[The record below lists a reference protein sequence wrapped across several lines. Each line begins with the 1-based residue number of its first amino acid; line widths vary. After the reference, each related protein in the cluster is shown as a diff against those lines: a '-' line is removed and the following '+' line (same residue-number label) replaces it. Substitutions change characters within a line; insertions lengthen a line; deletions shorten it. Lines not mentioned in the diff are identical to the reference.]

1 MNDTVKLLD
10 NIDYQKD
17 KLLKDMI
24 EDDFYYNNMNVK
36 KVLSYSSAKWLLKS
50 PKYFL
55 EQFDKPMKETQAL
68 RDGKLIHTYLLEPL
82 KYKNLTFIDTSSKA
96 TKVWK
101 EAVAKFGAENTYTTK
116 EKYINRRVTKSFIA
130 NNICRSYINES
141 ETEVP
146 GIITVDNIPFRGKA
160 DLLGED
166 YVADVKTTN
175 DGVAEL
181 NLGNGTTKNQ
191 FEYAVSK
198 YDYDM
203 QAYLYTI
210 MFNKPR
216 FIWLVIDKVT
226 LDVGV
231 FEASKEL
238 LERGKAKL
246 DQAIELYGTFFV
258 DKLIDLD
265 QYHITKTI

>member
-1 MNDTVKLLD
+1 MKLLD
-10 NIDYQKD
+10 NKEHD
-17 KLLKDMI
+17 KSDLLKQMI
-24 EDDFYYNNMNVK
+24 EDDFYYNIMNVK
-36 KVLSYSSAKWLLKS
+36 MVLSYSSAKWLLKS

-55 EQFDKPMKETQAL
+55 ERCDKPMKETQAL
-68 RDGKLIHTYLLEPL
+68 RDGKLVHTEILEPL
-82 KYKNLTFIDTSSKA
+82 KYQNLNFVEASSKA
-96 TKVWK
+96 TKIWK
-101 EAVAKFGAENTYTTK
+101 EAVAKFGAADTYSMK
-116 EKYINRRVTKSFIA
+116 EKYINRRVTRAFIA
-130 NNICRSYINES
+130 NDICRAYVNEA
-141 ETEVP
+141 EKEVP
-146 GIITVDNIPFRGKA
+146 GLITVDNIPFRGKA
-160 DLLGED
+160 DLLGAD

-181 NLGNGTTKNQ
+181 NLNNGSTKNQ

-226 LDVGV
+226 LDIGV

-238 LERGKAKL
+238 LASGKAKL
-246 DQAIELYGTFFV
+246 DHAIELYGTFFV